1 MGFKFWGG
9 ARISLTLQK
18 NSMSI
23 EGNADHVNLK
33 IHQAIIL
40 EQTGK

>member
-9 ARISLTLQK
+9 ARISLILQK
-18 NSMSI
+18 TSMSI
-23 EGNADHVNLK
+23 EGIADHVSLK